1 MKNPDIRRRLL
12 ELMMVVL
19 GNLIYAITV
28 VLFILP
34 SRVMSC
40 GTTGIALVL
49 EHLWHIP
56 ISGFVLVFNIL
67 MLLLGWLVLGRAFA
81 MTTVLS
87 SLLYPVL
94 LEQLQNHMKKGEA
107 LGDEF
112 APSFNSGRE

>member
-12 ELMMVVL
+12 ELALVGL
-19 GNLIYAITV
+19 GNLIYAVTV

-34 SRVMSC
+34 ARLMSC

-49 EHLWHIP
+49 ERLWNIP
-56 ISGFVLVFNIL
+56 ISGFVLAFNIL

-87 SLLYPVL
+87 SLL
-94 LEQLQNHMKKGEA
+94 
-107 LGDEF
+107 
-112 APSFNSGRE
+112 